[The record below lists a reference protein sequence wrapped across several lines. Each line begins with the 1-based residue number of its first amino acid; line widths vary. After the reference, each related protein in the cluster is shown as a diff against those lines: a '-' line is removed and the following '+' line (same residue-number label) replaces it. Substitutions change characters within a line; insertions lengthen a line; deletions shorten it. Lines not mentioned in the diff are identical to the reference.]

1 VRSALLLLLLWPAI
15 AFGQSVKLPKEVKG
29 QPGAWIVVVPE
40 DKDGGEV
47 KWHTSPT
54 LTRVPIDKLFPDQKA
69 AGVVVQG
76 PTGRHE
82 VWAWCAKGDKAS
94 ELAVCTVVI
103 GDAPPVPPGP
113 GPGPTPPT
121 PDDPLT
127 KALQAAY
134 AAEAD
139 PKKDEH
145 RKALAGLYR
154 AGAEFAARDDVTT
167 WGRLLSA
174 MREAATA
181 TGLDGK
187 VPLLRVAVRD
197 HGLSGLPS
205 EAQRPL
211 DAAGRKLA
219 AETFLK
225 VAVALEG
232 VK

>member
-1 VRSALLLLLLWPAI
+1 MMRTALLLLLLWPACAWPAPPTLKI
-15 AFGQSVKLPKEVKG
+15 PPEIKPAGQYAMLAPDTDAVAVTYVGLDRVDPIPSAVLKDGRLFLLDTRGLAKG
-29 QPGAWIVVVPE
+29 RYRFAAVGAGKDGEQARTDFVVV
-40 DKDGGEV
+40 V
-47 KWHTSPT
+47 
-54 LTRVPIDKLFPDQKA
+54 
-69 AGVVVQG
+69 
-76 PTGRHE
+76 
-82 VWAWCAKGDKAS
+82 
-94 ELAVCTVVI
+94 
-103 GDAPPVPPGP
+103 GDAP
-113 GPGPTPPT
+113 PGPTPPDPT
-121 PDDPLT
+121 PGPIDDPLT
-127 KALQAAY
+127 KALQTAY

-154 AGAEFAARDDVTT
+154 AGAEFANREDVTT

-219 AETFLK
+219 AETFTK

>member
-1 VRSALLLLLLWPAI
+1 
-15 AFGQSVKLPKEVKG
+15 LPKEVRG

-40 DKDGGEV
+40 DKDGGDV
-47 KWHTSPT
+47 KWHTSPG
-54 LTRVPIDKLFPDQKA
+54 LVRVPIDKLFPDQKA

-76 PTGRHE
+76 ATGRHE

>member
-1 VRSALLLLLLWPAI
+1 VRSALLLLLLWPA
-15 AFGQSVKLPKEVKG
+15 ACWGQKVTLPKEVRG

-40 DKDGGEV
+40 DKDGGDV
-47 KWHTSPT
+47 KWHTSPG
-54 LTRVPIDKLFPDQKA
+54 LVRVPIDKLFPDQKA

-76 PTGRHE
+76 ATGRHE

-113 GPGPTPPT
+113 GPTPPT

-127 KALQAAY
+127 RALQAAY

-154 AGAEFAARDDVTT
+154 AGAEFANREDVTT

>member
-1 VRSALLLLLLWPAI
+1 LRTALLLLLLWPA
-15 AFGQSVKLPKEVKG
+15 ALWGQSVKLPKEVKG
-29 QPGAWIVVVPE
+29 QPGAWVVVVPE

-47 KWHTSPT
+47 KWHVGPG

-82 VWAWCAKGDKAS
+82 VWAWVAKGDKAS

-103 GDAPPVPPGP
+103 GDAPPP

-219 AETFLK
+219 ADTFTK
-225 VAVALEG
+225 VAAALE
-232 VK
+232 VIR